1 MLLQNAALSLEAR
14 QHFNLPRNPFLDD
27 VQTMDDVF
35 QTPAIRY
42 VRRALLDSA
51 LHHGF
56 VAIVGESGAG
66 KSTLAKDL
74 EERIYNEGRDI
85 SIIRPYVLAM
95 EESDTKG
102 KTLKSSQIAEA
113 VMRTLDPSA
122 TVKSS
127 PEARFSQVETA
138 LKASARAGRKH
149 LLLIEEAHCMPTT
162 TLKHLKRWIELT
174 ERMRRLIG
182 VALIAQPELK
192 DRFAHAGPELR
203 EVAQRCEIVDLPP
216 LDNEVEGYLRHK
228 FARFDLPYEKV
239 FAPDA
244 ADAIRARLIDMPR
257 GGRPADARSVCHPL
271 VVNNLVTRAMNEAA
285 RVGYPVVDAQVIA
298 GC

>member
-1 MLLQNAALSLEAR
+1 MLLQYAALSLEAR

-27 VQTMDDVF
+27 VQTPDDVF
-35 QTPAIRY
+35 QTPAVRY
-42 VRRALLDSA
+42 VRRALLDCA

-56 VAIVGESGAG
+56 IAVVGESGAG

-74 EERIYNEGRDI
+74 EERIYSEGRDI
-85 SIIRPYVLAM
+85 AIVRPYVLAM
-95 EESDTKG
+95 EESDAKG
-102 KTLKSSQIAEA
+102 KTLKSSQLAEA

-127 PEARFSQVETA
+127 PEARFSQVENA
-138 LKASARAGRKH
+138 LKASARAGRHH

-162 TLKHLKRWIELT
+162 TLKHLKRWIELA

-192 DRFAHAGPELR
+192 TRFEHAGPELR
-203 EVAQRCEIVDLPP
+203 EVAQRCEIVELAP

-228 FARFDLPYEKV
+228 FARFELAYEKV

-244 ADAIRARLIDMPR
+244 ADAIRARLIHLPR
-257 GGRPADARSVCHPL
+257 GGSARDARSTCHPL
-271 VVNNLVTRAMNEAA
+271 VVNNLVSRAMNEAA